1 MRVLC
6 MSLRSVKPIQTAL
19 KNVIITPKNHVTN
32 FIFMTRLVFSI
43 LKESQGLKRTG

>member
-1 MRVLC
+1 
-6 MSLRSVKPIQTAL
+6 MSLGSVKPIQTAL